1 MYFDVAE
8 RKQTGVSSD
17 KPIVIDLDDYDVQGT
32 LLVLLYM
39 EVLIFT
45 TFISTCLVST
55 WLIVAFIVVDVDVIK
70 VQSHS
75 RRKSRQN
82 QKKDGYESEAD
93 DADNA
98 FVVAQNHIGRAQ
110 SG

>member
-1 MYFDVAE
+1 M
-8 RKQTGVSSD
+8 
-17 KPIVIDLDDYDVQGT
+17 
-32 LLVLLYM
+32 
-39 EVLIFT
+39 
-45 TFISTCLVST
+45 
-55 WLIVAFIVVDVDVIK
+55 AFIVVDVDVIK

-82 QKKDGYESEAD
+82 QKNEGYESEAD